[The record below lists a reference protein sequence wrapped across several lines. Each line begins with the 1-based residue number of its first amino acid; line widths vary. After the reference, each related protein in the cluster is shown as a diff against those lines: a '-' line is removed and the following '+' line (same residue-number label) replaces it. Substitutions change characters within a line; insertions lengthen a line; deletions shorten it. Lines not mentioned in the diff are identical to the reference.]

1 MELRPIDDWH
11 CAKPIYYKVI
21 KTSGVCALVSIK
33 SDKWFRNLEIYLTTM
48 KGDYF
53 ELPIYT
59 NALPIHTKHNKALRN
74 EAIEKYILPHLYLTY
89 LNEDMRLHYD
99 ERCGQEFMTLLVK
112 LHNDIETSVIMGET
126 DDLVIMSTSEPEAE
140 TQIAK
145 RLLTK
150 KDSIF
155 QEDP

>member
-1 MELRPIDDWH
+1 MHKI
-11 CAKPIYYKVI
+11 
-21 KTSGVCALVSIK
+21 
-33 SDKWFRNLEIYLTTM
+33 
-48 KGDYF
+48 
-53 ELPIYT
+53 
-59 NALPIHTKHNKALRN
+59 
-74 EAIEKYILPHLYLTY
+74 
-89 LNEDMRLHYD
+89 
-99 ERCGQEFMTLLVK
+99 
-112 LHNDIETSVIMGET
+112 HNDIETSVIMGET